1 MAKKNEAVQTA
12 PEVKYT
18 REALAASKKYRPWC
32 DVLMI
37 MLEDGKEYTM
47 AEADAAVEK
56 FKTMPV
62 KEPVVA
68 KA

>member
-1 MAKKNEAVQTA
+1 MAKNDEAVKA
-12 PEVKYT
+12 VPEVKYT
-18 REALAASKKYRPWC
+18 REALAVSKKYRPWC